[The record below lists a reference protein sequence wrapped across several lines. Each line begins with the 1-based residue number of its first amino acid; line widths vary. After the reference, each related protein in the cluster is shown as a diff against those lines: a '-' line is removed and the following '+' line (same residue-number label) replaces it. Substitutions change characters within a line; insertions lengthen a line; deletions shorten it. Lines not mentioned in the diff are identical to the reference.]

1 MRVLL
6 DTHTFI
12 WLDNDPG
19 KLSETV
25 TALCSDKD
33 NDLFLSIASVWE
45 MQIKLKLAKLTLPL
59 ALDKTIAEQQKMNG
73 LQLLP
78 IELRHVLAL
87 DSLPDHHKDPFD
99 RLLIAQ
105 AKAEG
110 LTLITNDPVIAKYP
124 VTVTW

>member
-1 MRVLL
+1 MRALL

-25 TALCSDKD
+25 AALCSDKE
-33 NDLFLSIASVWE
+33 NVLFLSIASVWE
-45 MQIKLKLAKLTLPL
+45 MQIKLKLGKLTLPL
-59 ALDKTIAEQQKMNG
+59 ALDKTIAEQRQANG
-73 LQLLP
+73 LHLLP

-87 DSLPDHHKDPFD
+87 DVLPDHHKDPFD

-110 LTLITNDPVIAKYP
+110 LTLITNDPVITKYP
-124 VTVTW
+124 VTVAW